1 MNPIRTSILRLSTA
15 ALALGLFSFAPGASA
30 KVVAKVDGIEIT
42 DDDVKIALDDIGS
55 TLPQDMQGPARE
67 NYVVD
72 YLIDLKLV
80 ARKAEADKVVDQAEI
95 ARRMAY
101 YRDKVMMEGSFG
113 VLGKQSTSEEALRK
127 VYADVSKAQTADPEI
142 HARHILVAT
151 EDLAR
156 TALKRLRAGE
166 DFAKVA
172 KDMSTDP
179 GSEGGDLGWFTR
191 DQMVPEFAEAAFK
204 LTIGQLSEPVRSQF
218 GWHVIKLEGRR
229 DKPFPDFDAVHDQ
242 VARYAVQKAQSEY
255 IAKLR
260 ETAKIEK
267 LVP

>member
-1 MNPIRTSILRLSTA
+1 MPLNGSILRQTSA
-15 ALALGLFSFAPGASA
+15 ALFWLVAGMAQPAFAG
-30 KVVAKVDGIEIT
+30 VVAKVDGVEIT
-42 DDDVKIALDDIGS
+42 DDDVKIALDDIGP
-55 TLPQDMQGPARE
+55 TMPQDMQGPARE

-80 ARKAEADKVVDQAEI
+80 AKKAESEKAMDPAEF

-101 YRDKVMMEGSFG
+101 YHDKVMMEGSFG
-113 VLGKQSTSEEALRK
+113 VLGKQSTSDENLRK
-127 VYADVSKAQTADPEI
+127 TYEEVAKTQKSEPEL

-151 EDLAR
+151 EDLAK
-156 TALKRLRAGE
+156 TALKRLKAGE

-179 GSEGGDLGWFTR
+179 GSEGGDLGWFTK
-191 DQMVPEFAEAAFK
+191 DQMVPEFADAADK
-204 LTIGQLSEPVRSQF
+204 LQVGQLSEPVKSQF
-218 GWHVIKLEGRR
+218 GWHVIRLEGKRA
-229 DKPFPDFDAVHDQ
+229 KPFPEFDSVHDQ